1 MARKTVIQLTDDIDG
16 TPIADGAGRTI
27 PFALD
32 GIAYE
37 IDLSDAHLA
46 ELHEAL
52 TPYTTAGRRTGR
64 KSNGPSGPAKTNKTE
79 LAKIREWARQN
90 GHEVSDRGRVSSTI
104 RDAYDAAN

>member
-16 TPIADGAGRTI
+16 TPISDGAGRTVT
-27 PFALD
+27 FALD

-46 ELHEAL
+46 ELHKSL
-52 TPYTTAGRRTGR
+52 TPYTTSGRRTGR
-64 KSNGPSGPAKTNKTE
+64 KSSGAAGATKMDKAE
-79 LAKIREWARQN
+79 LTKIRKWARQN

>member
-16 TPIADGAGRTI
+16 TPIAEGAGRTV

-46 ELHEAL
+46 ELLDAL

-64 KSNGPSGPAKTNKTE
+64 KSNAAAGATNTDKAE
-79 LAKIREWARQN
+79 LQKIREWARQN
-90 GHEVSDRGRVSSTI
+90 GHEVSDRGRVSRTI

>member
-16 TPIADGAGRTI
+16 TPIADGAGRTVA
-27 PFALD
+27 FALD

-52 TPYTTAGRRTGR
+52 TPYTTSGRRTGR
-64 KSNGPSGPAKTNKTE
+64 KSSGAPVAAKTDKDE
-79 LAKIREWARQN
+79 LTKIRKWARQN
-90 GHEVSDRGRVSSTI
+90 GHDVSDRGRVSSTI